1 MLKVSKS
8 IFDKEYEINPIS
20 YFQFFREND
29 PVHYEKSVDAY
40 FISNYTDVKYVLKNN
55 DTFTTKTL
63 AERA

>member
-40 FISNYTDVKYVLKNN
+40 FISNYTDVKLYS
-55 DTFTTKTL
+55 
-63 AERA
+63 